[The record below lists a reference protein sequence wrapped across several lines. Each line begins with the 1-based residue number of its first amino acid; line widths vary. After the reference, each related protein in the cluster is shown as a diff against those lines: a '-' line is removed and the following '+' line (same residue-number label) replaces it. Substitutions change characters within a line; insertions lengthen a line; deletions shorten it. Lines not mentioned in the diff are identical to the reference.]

1 MILLHHVDIF
11 PHHETSNLELP
22 TSNPF
27 VPPLRGSGSC
37 PKYFFYNCASPSGLL
52 SKIESPLLK
61 LIYHQHETSNLQPRT
76 SNLELPTSN
85 LEPPTSNFQP
95 RTSNLQPRT
104 SFVPLPSSRLT
115 SYFVPRTYQRLI
127 ISLNFTVCLRLT
139 SIFSPPFRSSNK
151 PPLK

>member
-85 LEPPTSNFQP
+85 FQPPTPNFLCTSP
-95 RTSNLQPRT
+95 LITPYLVLRTSYLSKAHHLLKLHCLSPAHFNLLSAFQ
-104 SFVPLPSSRLT
+104 V
-115 SYFVPRTYQRLI
+115 Q
-127 ISLNFTVCLRLT
+127 
-139 SIFSPPFRSSNK
+139 
-151 PPLK
+151 